1 MILILFV
8 GLRRQTLRG
17 FFDKLQCGRENLCR
31 ILFLKKLDKY
41 IEVRYNTL
49 QFDISKQD
57 SEECLWTVK

>member
-41 IEVRYNTL
+41 IDVRYN
-49 QFDISKQD
+49 
-57 SEECLWTVK
+57 V